1 MRQVQGMEIAC
12 PEGWADRS
20 MLVLTAPP
28 GASGIAANLVVSR
41 EALAGGGQAAADIA
55 RRIEAHVEGEIKRW
69 KGKPGYAELMRRHAT
84 PDLPT
89 AEMRL
94 VWTDG
99 AEPLA
104 QWLSFLPAD
113 LDTVV
118 VAAAT
123 APRGDMAALEPQ
135 FHAMLETLRLT

>member
-1 MRQVQGMEIAC
+1 MSS
-12 PEGWADRS
+12 RS
-20 MLVLTAPP
+20 
-28 GASGIAANLVVSR
+28 
-41 EALAGGGQAAADIA
+41 
-55 RRIEAHVEGEIKRW
+55 KRW

-99 AEPLA
+99 VEPLA

-113 LDTVV
+113 PDTVV